1 MIITLDT
8 HSKTIDMANAT
19 SAAARWTRLNETHRF
34 TAVSTLAVR
43 CMR

>member
-1 MIITLDT
+1 MTITPDT
-8 HSKTIDMANAT
+8 HSKTTEAANAT
-19 SAAARWTRLNETHRF
+19 SVAARWMRLNETCRF